1 MDWEFAVLDFIRE
14 TFSCKAMDVIMQA
27 ITFLGEAGWLWIA
40 LGLALAII
48 PKTRKIGITVLGAL
62 ILSLIFC
69 NITLKPIVAR
79 IRPYDVKEGIDII
92 LKSKPSDY
100 SFPSGHTSA
109 SFAAA
114 VAIFACNKK
123 WGSGALILAAVIAF
137 TRLYLYVHFPTDVL
151 AGVALGTLCGVISYY
166 VVKFFYQKFYG
177 KRSENNALT

>member
-14 TFSCKAMDVIMQA
+14 TFSCKPMDVIMKA

-40 LGLALAII
+40 LGVAFLFFK
-48 PKTRKIGITVLGAL
+48 KTRKMGATVLGAL
-62 ILSLIFC
+62 IFSLLLC

-79 IRPYDVKEGIDII
+79 IRPYDINKAIELII
-92 LKSKPSDY
+92 STPSDF

-123 WGSGALILAAVIAF
+123 WGIGAIVLAAVIAF

-151 AGVALGTLCGVISYY
+151 AGLFLGTLCAVISYY
-166 VVKFFYQKFYG
+166 LVKFVWQKIQD
-177 KRSENNALT
+177 KRGLGNANC